1 MADTISSMHGT
12 LLFWCPDRPGIV
24 SAVSGHLYANGCTI
38 LHADQ
43 YSDPDTGLFYQ
54 RIAFGTGEGA
64 PDRDGLTE
72 GFAGLAAT
80 QELDWRLSWSDQ
92 PKRVAL
98 LVSRQDHCLWDILLR
113 RRWGELPCDI
123 ACVISN
129 HEVTQDV
136 AATFDVPFHV
146 LPVDDGNRAEQEGLI
161 TELLTREQVQLGIL
175 ARYMQI
181 LSPEFIEAAPCPL
194 INIHHSFLPAFSGA
208 RPYHQARQRGVKF
221 VGATAHY
228 VTSELDAGPIIAQDV
243 IRCSH
248 LDSAE
253 DLTCKGRDVE
263 RLVLARAVRWHL
275 EDRILPGPGRVVVFE

>member
-1 MADTISSMHGT
+1 MHGT

-24 SAVSGHLYANGCTI
+24 SAVSGHLFENGCTI

-43 YSDPDTGLFYQ
+43 YSDPETGLFYQ
-54 RIAFGTGEGA
+54 RISFDSGEGA
-64 PDRDGLTE
+64 DRDGLAE
-72 GFAGLAAT
+72 GFSNLASE
-80 QELDWRLSWSDQ
+80 QKLEWRLSWDDQ

-98 LVSRQDHCLWDILLR
+98 LVSRQDHCLWDLLLR
-113 RRWGELPCDI
+113 HRWNELSCSI
-123 ACVISN
+123 GCIISN
-129 HEVTQDV
+129 HEEGRK
-136 AATFDVPFHV
+136 AAEAFDVPFHL
-146 LPVDDGNRAEQEGLI
+146 LPVSNENRSEQEAQIRNLLVEQRI
-161 TELLTREQVQLGIL
+161 ELGVL
-175 ARYMQI
+175 ARYMQV
-181 LSPEFIEAAPCPL
+181 LTPEFIEHAPCPL

-208 RPYHQARQRGVKF
+208 RPYHQARKRGVKF

-243 IRCSH
+243 ISCSH
-248 LDSAE
+248 LDSVE